1 MPDPKR
7 VLIVDDDEGNRR
19 SLALVLRRKGYEV
32 EMASTGKEAL
42 QKARVGFF
50 DVAVLDI
57 RMPDVQG
64 VELLAPLKET
74 HPDIALIVM
83 TGYASVET
91 AVQAVNDGAS
101 AYITKPLDLDAVL
114 TKVEDILEKQHLIVE
129 NRRLYE
135 AVVQELTQRLRVEE
149 EREKVQAQLFQA
161 QKMEAIGRL
170 AGGIAHD
177 FNNLLTVLLGY
188 SEFVL
193 ERLGPGDELREDV
206 EQIQQIAQRAT
217 ALTHQLLTFSRRQP
231 FQPQVLD
238 FNALIAG
245 LGDMLQRL
253 LGEDVKLNITLG
265 SDPMS
270 IKADLG
276 EIEQVVIN
284 LAVNARDA
292 MPGGGTLTIR
302 ADKAVVDQEHCQ
314 SVPEARSGTFV
325 CLSVADTGM
334 GMDQEI
340 TAHIFEPFFTTKE
353 RGTGLGLAV
362 VYGIVKQH
370 EGWIEVRSA
379 RGEGSTFMVYLPL
392 FAVGAIE
399 APEDERSL
407 AGLQGQGERIL
418 LVEDE
423 RPVRSVATAMLQ
435 RHGYAVTAAETAEQ
449 ALDVFE
455 WANGGFDLVFSDV
468 VLPGLSGF
476 QLADQLLS
484 RRPGLPILLSSGYL
498 GEGVEWPIL
507 QERGFRFLQ
516 KPYAVWDL
524 LDAVQ
529 KVLANGRSPEPGQGR
544 TGALDGR

>member
-1 MPDPKR
+1 VPDPKR
-7 VLIVDDDEGNRR
+7 VLIVDDDEGSRR
-19 SLALVLRRKGYEV
+19 SLALVLGKKGYEV
-32 EMASTGKEAL
+32 ETGSTGREAL
-42 QKARVGFF
+42 QKAKDGFF
-50 DVAVLDI
+50 DVALLDI

-83 TGYASVET
+83 TGYAS
-91 AVQAVNDGAS
+91 

-114 TKVEDILEKQHLIVE
+114 SKVEDIFEKQRLIVE

-193 ERLGPGDELREDV
+193 ECLGPGDELREDV
-206 EQIQQIAQRAT
+206 GQIQQIAQRAT
-217 ALTHQLLTFSRRQP
+217 ALTHQLLAFSRNQP
-231 FQPQVLD
+231 FQPQVIE

-245 LGDMLQRL
+245 LEDMLRRL
-253 LGEDVKLNITLG
+253 LGEGVKLDVTLG
-265 SDPMS
+265 SDSMS
-270 IKADLG
+270 IKADPG

-292 MPGGGTLTIR
+292 MPGGGTLTIW
-302 ADKAVVDQEHCQ
+302 AGKVIVDQKHCQ
-314 SVPEARSGTFV
+314 SVPEARSGTFA

-334 GMDQEI
+334 GMDQE
-340 TAHIFEPFFTTKE
+340 TAAHIFEPFFTTKE

-370 EGWIEVRSA
+370 EGWIEVRST
-379 RGEGSTFMVYLPL
+379 RGEGSTFAVHLPL
-392 FAVGAIE
+392 FAVDATE

-407 AGLQGQGERIL
+407 VGLQGQGERIL

-423 RPVRSVATAMLQ
+423 GPVRSVATAMLQ
-435 RHGYAVTAAETAEQ
+435 RHGYVVTAVETAEQ

-455 WANGGFDLVFSDV
+455 WANGTFDLVFSDV

-476 QLADQLLS
+476 QLADRLLS

-507 QERGFRFLQ
+507 QERGFHFLQ

-524 LDAVQ
+524 LDAIQ
-529 KVLANGRSPEPGQGR
+529 EVLANG
-544 TGALDGR
+544 